1 MGTVIRAVPSNLGAR
16 QRGEGTVRRAQ
27 TVICLAAMLLPAACA
42 AACGQAS
49 APGTVTGRLI
59 MDGGPIGPHGQ
70 QPGAHAIPGTV
81 KFTGSQDQVVTI
93 RTGRTGVFS
102 GQLPAGRYSVS
113 YRSTHLLAA
122 GSGGTFHQTW
132 SQPVS
137 VTVTADH
144 TTKITLT
151 AYVP

>member
-1 MGTVIRAVPSNLGAR
+1 MKRR
-16 QRGEGTVRRAQ
+16 QA
-27 TVICLAAMLLPAACA
+27 ILCLAAMLLPAACA
-42 AACGQAS
+42 AGCSQTS
-49 APGTVTGRLI
+49 APGTGTVTGRLM
-59 MDGGPIGPHGQ
+59 MDGGPIGRHGQ
-70 QPGAHAIPGTV
+70 QPGTHAIPGTI

-113 YRSTHLLAA
+113 YRSPHLLAA

>member
-59 MDGGPIGPHGQ
+59 VDGGPIGPHGR
-70 QPGAHAIPGTV
+70 QPGTHAIPGTI
-81 KFTGSQDQVVTI
+81 KFTGSEDQVVTI

-113 YRSTHLLAA
+113 YRSPHLLAA
-122 GSGGTFHQTW
+122 GSRGPFHQTW
-132 SQPVS
+132 AQPVS
-137 VTVTADH
+137 VAVTADH

>member
-1 MGTVIRAVPSNLGAR
+1 M
-16 QRGEGTVRRAQ
+16 RRAQ
-27 TVICLAAMLLPAACA
+27 TVICLAAMLLPAACTA
-42 AACGQAS
+42 AYGQPP
-49 APGTVTGRLI
+49 APGTVTGRLM

-113 YRSTHLLAA
+113 YRSPHLLAA

-132 SQPVS
+132 SKPVS